1 MNVKHLS
8 LLILSAT
15 SFCASC
21 SSSINADQKF
31 LNDVNNEL
39 ESYRA
44 VIRTCSDAV
53 NIAKGA
59 GYDLESYKFEN
70 DDYCFAFDTLR
81 NQFVVMNGDEI
92 VYSPQYYEKNYDTY
106 TYFKFTN
113 AYDASS
119 IYSQYLTKDFAGADM
134 LVVTT
139 GLDMGSNWNVKNI
152 IYNNTSTIE
161 KNIVL
166 NTFSDYLTITAPTD
180 NVIHY
185 GDANNVFITSMGEDK
200 EFHAHGT
207 YAYIQPS
214 AGNIYLEANSSTDLF
229 ELPEGSTAKVNTAVD
244 ASITAAINA
253 PTVPTSVDLNYVEV
267 SDYLDIVNDTTKE
280 SKTAFFRLVSDVTFP
295 VTTSDKTNSWIVKN
309 NFFLDLNGR
318 KISFTGNS
326 QSIYEGRSLA
336 NNDKYH
342 VGILIDS
349 SIDKGVNKDLEC
361 YIIDT
366 QPTLYQRP
374 SIELNDCSIIVA
386 GSEEHSARLN
396 ITSGRIHDIRGVA
409 SDYSTSSVSYNNPA
423 VLVMGNTDNVPTRK
437 AYDSSFYMYGGYI
450 RNSEGEK
457 FDDRPAA
464 FKCIQ
469 PRGEGAYIEMSY
481 GDLYSLCYCISGQ
494 GDSTNNFNKFGGT
507 TVNISGGNLV
517 GGLGG
522 YDEDAYT
529 PLFFPQ
535 HGILNIT
542 GGNITGPTCLDA
554 KCGNI
559 NIEGG
564 IFTATRDF
572 ESEIILDNDEGG
584 SIADGSVLL
593 LESNLPYAGGPI
605 NVVINGATMTS
616 KNGFITRVVGKGK
629 DDYGFKEISVT
640 HNGGTYY
647 YAQNEGVYVD
657 PVITPASLTKIE
669 INGGD
674 WHQSN
679 R

>member
-1 MNVKHLS
+1 MKIKHCA
-8 LLILSAT
+8 LLVFSAVG
-15 SFCASC
+15 FCASC
-21 SSSINADQKF
+21 GGGSINADQKF

-39 ESYRA
+39 EPYID

-53 NIAKGA
+53 NIAKDV

-70 DDYCFAFDTLR
+70 NDYCFAFDTLC

-92 VYSPQYYEKNYDTY
+92 VYSPKDYKKNDDTY
-106 TYFKFTN
+106 AYFKFTN
-113 AYDASS
+113 AYDASLV
-119 IYSQYLTKDFAGADM
+119 YSQYLTKDFAGADM

-152 IYNNTSTIE
+152 IYNNTSGIA

-180 NVIHY
+180 NIIHY
-185 GDANNVFITSMGEDK
+185 GDANNVFVTSMGEDK
-200 EFHAHGT
+200 AFHACGT

-214 AGNIYLEANSSTDLF
+214 AGNVYLEADSSTDLF
-229 ELPEGSTAKVNTAVD
+229 ELPVGSTAKVNTAVD
-244 ASITAAINA
+244 ATITAAINA
-253 PTVPTSVDLNYVEV
+253 PTVPTEMDLNYVEV
-267 SDYLDIVNDTTKE
+267 SDYSQITNDKTKE
-280 SKTAFFRLVSDVTFP
+280 NKIAFFRLVSDVAFP
-295 VTTSDKTNSWIVKN
+295 TNESNAWIVKN

-318 KISFTGNS
+318 KISFT
-326 QSIYEGRSLA
+326 A
-336 NNDKYH
+336 NGSNKYLRDG
-342 VGILIDS
+342 VNYYPGILLDA
-349 SIDKGVNKDLEC
+349 KEQKKDLEC
-361 YIIDT
+361 YIVDT

-374 SIELNDCSIIVA
+374 SIELNDCSIIIA
-386 GSEEHSARLN
+386 GSDEHSARLN
-396 ITSGRIHDIRGVA
+396 ITSGRIHDIRGVVA
-409 SDYSTSSVSYNNPA
+409 SGVEYNRA
-423 VLVMGNTDNVPTRK
+423 AILVMGNTEDNPNRK

-450 RNSEGEK
+450 RNSEGIY
-457 FDDRPAA
+457 FTSDPVNAS

-469 PRGEGAYIEMSY
+469 PRGEGALVDMSY

-494 GDSTNNFNKFGGT
+494 GDSNHDFNKFGGT
-507 TVNISGGNLV
+507 IVNISGGTIV
-517 GGLGG
+517 GGLGEYEG
-522 YDEDAYT
+522 NIYT

-535 HGILNIT
+535 HGELNIT

-559 NIEGG
+559 KIEGG
-564 IFTATRDF
+564 SFTATRDF
-572 ESEIILDNDEGG
+572 VSSVILDNDEGG

-605 NVVINGATMTS
+605 NVVIDNATMTS

-629 DDYGFKEISVT
+629 KDYGFKNISVT

-647 YAQNEGVYVD
+647 YAQNEGVNVD
-657 PVITPASLTKIE
+657 PAITPASLTKVE
-669 INGGD
+669 VNGGD

-679 R
+679 Q

>member
-1 MNVKHLS
+1 MNIRHLS
-8 LLILSAT
+8 LLVLSAA

-21 SSSINADQKF
+21 TRNIDANQKY
-31 LNDVNNEL
+31 LNEVNNEL
-39 ESYRA
+39 AKYKD

-59 GYDLESYKFEN
+59 GYDLENYKFSN
-70 DDYCFAFDTLR
+70 KDYCFAFDMMR
-81 NQFVVMNGDEI
+81 NQFVIMDGDEI
-92 VYSPQYYEKNYDTY
+92 VYSPMYYEKNYDTY

-119 IYSQYLTKDFAGADM
+119 IYSQYLTKDFAGADL

-152 IYNNTSTIE
+152 IYNNTSGIE

-180 NVIHY
+180 NIIHY

-200 EFHAHGT
+200 AFHANGT

-214 AGNIYLEANSSTDLF
+214 AGNIYLEADSSTDLF

-244 ASITAAINA
+244 ATITAAINA
-253 PTVPTSVDLNYVEV
+253 PTVPTQTDLNYVEV
-267 SDYLDIVNDTTKE
+267 SDYSQIVEDTT
-280 SKTAFFRLVSDVTFP
+280 SKNKTVFFRL
-295 VTTSDKTNSWIVKN
+295 TSDIAFPTETAEAAWKVQN

-318 KISFTGNS
+318 KISFT
-326 QSIYEGRSLA
+326 A
-336 NNDKYH
+336 NGLEETKYH
-342 VGILIDS
+342 GESGEADDVYHIGILLDAKAI
-349 SIDKGVNKDLEC
+349 NKDLEC
-361 YIIDT
+361 YVIDT

-386 GSEEHSARLN
+386 GSATHGARLN
-396 ITSGRIHDIRGVA
+396 ITSGRIHDIRGVVE
-409 SDYSTSSVSYNNPA
+409 SGVEYNRAA
-423 VLVMGNTDNVPTRK
+423 VLVMGNTEDSSTRK

-450 RNSEGEK
+450 RNSEGQY
-457 FDDRPAA
+457 FDDDPVNAS

-469 PRGEGAYIEMSY
+469 PRGEGALVDMSY

-494 GDSTNNFNKFGGT
+494 GDSSHDFNKFGGT
-507 TVNISGGNLV
+507 IVNISGGTIV
-517 GGLGG
+517 GGLGKYEG
-522 YDEDAYT
+522 DIYT

-535 HGILNIT
+535 HGTLNIT

-554 KCGNI
+554 KCGDITI
-559 NIEGG
+559 NGG
-564 IFTATRDF
+564 IFNATKEYDDIH
-572 ESEIILDNDEGG
+572 SDENG
-584 SIADGSVLL
+584 SKADGSVILV
-593 LESNLPYAGGPI
+593 EANKKYAGGDI
-605 NVVINGATMTS
+605 NITINDAKMTS
-616 KNGFITRVVGKGK
+616 KHGYIT
-629 DDYGFKEISVT
+629 SVT
-640 HNGGTYY
+640 CREGGDFLKNVHVIHNGGTYY
-647 YAQNEGVYVD
+647 YAQNDGTHIND
-657 PVITPASLTKIE
+657 LIIDGSTKIE
-669 INGGD
+669 VNGGD